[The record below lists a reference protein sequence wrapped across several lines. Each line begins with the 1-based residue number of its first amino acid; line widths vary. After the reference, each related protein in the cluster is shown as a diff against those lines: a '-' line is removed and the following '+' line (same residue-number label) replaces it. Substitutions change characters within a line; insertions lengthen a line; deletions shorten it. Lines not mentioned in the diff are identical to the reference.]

1 MSIYQI
7 DADYVA
13 NQLTPPKLRKPK
25 QLSWIKVIL
34 SPLQKF
40 FDVSFLGYKNGD
52 TSLDYNNVTTYNFG
66 DRVIY
71 TDKSI
76 YEATYVDSD
85 GVAQSFSGV
94 IPTNTA
100 FWTLINTVFI
110 GSDERSK
117 YNAQKL
123 LFEYALNRFFRVAA
137 SPADQ
142 IYITNNFIDSGQNF
156 LMNTGSNDSSLMP
169 LNSMYQID
177 YMGLFPTYQTN
188 TNDYTIFVPIAV
200 FTALGDTNDNRENAV
215 RNFADIYNL
224 AGMRYD
230 VQSYV

>member
-230 VQSYV
+230 VQSYI

>member
-13 NQLTPPKLRKPK
+13 NQLTPPKLRNVKMVA
-25 QLSWIKVIL
+25 WIKVL
-34 SPLQKF
+34 VAPLQKF

-76 YEATYVDSD
+76 YEATYTNPL
-85 GVAQSFSGV
+85 GVAESFSGV
-94 IPTNTA
+94 IPTNTLA
-100 FWTLINTVFI
+100 WTKINNVFI

>member
-13 NQLTPPKLRKPK
+13 NQLTPPKLRNVKMVA
-25 QLSWIKVIL
+25 WIKVL
-34 SPLQKF
+34 VAPLQKF
-40 FDVSFLGYKNGD
+40 AGKTLSRYKQGD
-52 TSLDYNNVTTYNFG
+52 TSLDYSGATTYNFG

-200 FTALGDTNDNRENAV
+200 FTALGDTNDNRINAV
-215 RNFADIYNL
+215 KNFADIYNL

-230 VQSYV
+230 VQSYI

>member
-7 DADYVA
+7 DTEYIGG
-13 NQLTPPKLRKPK
+13 QLTPPKLRKPK
-25 QLSWIKVIL
+25 QFSWIKVIL

-76 YEATYVDSD
+76 YEATYTNPL
-85 GVAQSFSGV
+85 GVAESFSGV
-94 IPTNTA
+94 IPTNTLA
-100 FWTLINTVFI
+100 WTKINNVFI

>member
-66 DRVIY
+66 DRVLY